1 MIPSRKAWAL
11 VKVERTARRA
21 PAFAAAYGTGTL
33 SWVRALTLLPVVDR
47 ATAGVWIARAQAV
60 TVRRLA
66 DEVNWVL
73 DVRDVYRQDVPF
85 APPPL
90 DAVLVSPVM
99 GERGA
104 DASQAAA
111 ANDAPEGH
119 VVSPMAARSRVQIG
133 APSPAD
139 PAWTKNG
146 TPPHAAVEVV
156 DAEIDFTGPATVV
169 ALFRDALEVFERGG
183 EPRWLAV
190 ERLLNRV
197 VTDWEALPHHPDP
210 VFARDGWRC
219 QVPACSGRRKL
230 QDHHIVFR
238 SRGGSNA
245 RTNRIALCAGHHHHG
260 IHTGVIRASGKAP
273 HHVRWELGVRAA
285 APALLTLL
293 GDRYCD

>member
-1 MIPSRKAWAL
+1 
-11 VKVERTARRA
+11 
-21 PAFAAAYGTGTL
+21 
-33 SWVRALTLLPVVDR
+33 VRALTLLPVVDR
-47 ATAGVWIARAQAV
+47 ETAAAWIMRARTV

-73 DVRDVYRQDVPF
+73 DARDVYGPDVSLT
-85 APPPL
+85 PPPL
-90 DAVLVSPVM
+90 DATLVSPVIAA
-99 GERGA
+99 RGA
-104 DASQAAA
+104 DPFQAAA
-111 ANDAPEGH
+111 ANGLRECR
-119 VVSPMAARSRVQIG
+119 VVTPMAAGSGVQIG
-133 APSPAD
+133 APSLSD

-146 TPPHAAVEVV
+146 TPLRAAVDVA

-169 ALFRDALEVFERGG
+169 ALFRDALEVFERGS

-190 ERLLNRV
+190 ERLLNHV
-197 VTDWEALPHHPDP
+197 VSDWEAMPRHRDP

-219 QVPACSGRRKL
+219 QVPGCSGRREL

-238 SRGGSNA
+238 SRGGSHA

-285 APALLTLL
+285 APALLTLV

>member
-21 PAFAAAYGTGTL
+21 PAFAAAYGAGTL
-33 SWVRALTLLPVVDR
+33 SRVRALTLLPVVDR
-47 ATAGVWIARAQAV
+47 ATAGVWIAPAQAV
-60 TVRRLA
+60 SVRRLA

-73 DVRDVYRQDVPF
+73 DVRDIYRQDVPF
-85 APPPL
+85 TPPPL
-90 DAVLVSPVM
+90 
-99 GERGA
+99 
-104 DASQAAA
+104 
-111 ANDAPEGH
+111 
-119 VVSPMAARSRVQIG
+119 
-133 APSPAD
+133 
-139 PAWTKNG
+139 
-146 TPPHAAVEVV
+146 

-219 QVPACSGRRKL
+219 QVPACSGRREL

-245 RTNRIALCAGHHHHG
+245 RSNRITLCAGHHHHG